1 MTNRLWIL
9 FVITACIGFA
19 AHAQTGEYVDVRSG
33 INHDEFDRLLKKY
46 VNERGLVNYGAW
58 KENAADISALDNYLK
73 PHIPQKAVDLDEEL
87 VNNHTTRR
95 VHRPVAARDRV
106 ARRWVSATR
115 AVCRMATRKV
125 YLA

>member
-1 MTNRLWIL
+1 MN
-9 FVITACIGFA
+9 
-19 AHAQTGEYVDVRSG
+19 D
-33 INHDEFDRLLKKY
+33 
-46 VNERGLVNYGAW
+46 GAW

-73 PHIPQKAVDLDEEL
+73 PHILQKAVDLDEEL
-87 VNNHTTRR
+87 VNNHTTQR
-95 VHRPVAARDRV
+95 VHPPVAARDRA